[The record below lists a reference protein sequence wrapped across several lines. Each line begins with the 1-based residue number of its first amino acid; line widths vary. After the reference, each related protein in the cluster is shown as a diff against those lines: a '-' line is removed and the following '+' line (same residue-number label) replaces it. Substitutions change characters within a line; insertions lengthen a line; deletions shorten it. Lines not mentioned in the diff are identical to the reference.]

1 MRGKKLISL
10 TLCALLSLSTVSAFA
25 EVNFNDIDASHWAY
39 TSVMELVNDGTVKGY
54 EDGGFHPNGTVT
66 RAEFSKMIGKGQV
79 VRETDFVDV
88 AKDHWGYDYIMS
100 SGLKIEGNAFLPDQP
115 ILRGEVME
123 MIWSRNGEVKNCIA
137 PGAVTG
143 QWTNADAIAW
153 GYSYGI
159 MIGDNG
165 LNLRLDQPLTR
176 AEAAALITRG
186 RNYASATPIDFE
198 KTVSEET
205 LRIILSQTDLI
216 DGDVSDLSRKIT
228 NGELAIATMRLEVG
242 EYEPMIVGYPINA
255 STEDFGKEWAFV
267 AKNYLG
273 RDDYQKTVND
283 IATLED
289 AFATIAMAI
298 AGKCSSEDGVLI
310 DMSGY
315 PGVVAP
321 GKKSFSLA
329 FAKGLGLQFN
339 SKGTIDNREL
349 TLGDLAK
356 LLVQVDQSVGIKV
369 SYENI
374 NKKDEKIQK
383 NTLNYPS
390 NASFYPTII
399 ESVPKNVY
407 EAEWSIE
414 NPSINYE
421 FTRTFSSIFSEA
433 LAKLSGVYGK
443 KGFPVTFTY
452 YPSLTVQNTK
462 NEFAFRVYMKA
473 QLITGQ
479 ETFKSVFG
487 DKYIGEDRP
496 IRSGFIEIKTG
507 TSLSGTVYDEQ
518 NLIITKVID

>member
-1 MRGKKLISL
+1 MRGKKLVSL
-10 TLCALLSLSTVSAFA
+10 VLCALLSLSTVSVFA
-25 EVNFNDIDASHWAY
+25 QVNFNDIDASHWAY
-39 TSVMELVNDGTVKGY
+39 QSVMELVNDGTVKGY

-66 RAEFSKMIGKGQV
+66 RAEFSKMIGKGTV
-79 VRETDFVDV
+79 VREADFDDV

-100 SGLKIEGNAFLPDQP
+100 SGLKVDGNAFLPDQP

-137 PGAVTG
+137 PKAVTG
-143 QWTNADAIAW
+143 QWSNPDAIAW

-216 DGDVSDLSRKIT
+216 DGDLSDLSRKIT
-228 NGELAIATMRLEVG
+228 NGELAMATMRLEVG
-242 EYEPMIVGYPINA
+242 EHEPIIVGYPSNA
-255 STEDFGKEWAFV
+255 STEQFGKEWAFV

-289 AFATIAMAI
+289 AFATLAMAA
-298 AGKCSSEDGVLI
+298 AGKCNSKDGVQV

-315 PGVVAP
+315 PGAET
-321 GKKSFSLA
+321 SFALG

-339 SKGTIDNREL
+339 SKGTIDAREL
-349 TLGDLAK
+349 TLGDLAR
-356 LLVQVDQSVGIKV
+356 LLAQIDQSIGIKV
-369 SYENI
+369 SYVNTT
-374 NKKDEKIQK
+374 KQDEKIQK
-383 NTLNYPS
+383 YSSNYPS

-414 NPSINYE
+414 NASIDYE
-421 FTRTFSSIFSEA
+421 FTRTFASIFSET
-433 LAKLSGVYGK
+433 LAKFSGVYGK
-443 KGFPVTFTY
+443 KGVPMTFTY
-452 YPSLTVQNTK
+452 YPSLTVQNGK
-462 NEFAFRVYMKA
+462 NQFAFRVYMDVKA
-473 QLITGQ
+473 MTNP
-479 ETFKSVFG
+479 ETFKSLFG
-487 DKYIGEDRP
+487 DNYIGEDCP
-496 IRSGFIEIKTG
+496 VKSGFVEIKTG
-507 TSLSGTVYDEQ
+507 TALSGTVYDEQ
-518 NLIITKVID
+518 NLIITKVFD